1 MSLKLITLAALGV
14 ASHALGST
22 ADTYWKGMC
31 IKGQPSNI
39 GGTDGPE
46 IVVKSDGLCMKNSPE
61 SSTITAGST
70 TLSYLVKCDG
80 TFLFYFPKC
89 CLILI
94 FHLNFLLRCFFI
106 SAQVLP

>member
-1 MSLKLITLAALGV
+1 MSLKFITLAALGV

-46 IVVKSDGLCMKNSPE
+46 IVVKSDGLCMPNSPE
-61 SSTITAGST
+61 GASKT

-80 TFLFYFPKC
+80 TFLFFFSKMLFDSYFSP
-89 CLILI
+89 
-94 FHLNFLLRCFFI
+94 
-106 SAQVLP
+106 

>member
-1 MSLKLITLAALGV
+1 MSLKFITLAALGV

-46 IVVKSDGLCMKNSPE
+46 IATKS
-61 SSTITAGST
+61 SSKVMVCA
-70 TLSYLVKCDG
+70 
-80 TFLFYFPKC
+80 
-89 CLILI
+89 
-94 FHLNFLLRCFFI
+94 
-106 SAQVLP
+106 